1 MVRFRPVARLLAV
14 LLSAPPA
21 LAGPMTERA
30 AAPARAFAETLCY
43 VLAAI
48 GHCGGLLAEVAQ
60 FEHHALAMLAKFTP
74 DAADCARLRDLAEG
88 ARQSAAPHGG
98 DCTDRGDQ
106 ALLGQLLEARTKIAE
121 TLGESGQR

>member
-1 MVRFRPVARLLAV
+1 MVRFRPVACLLVV
-14 LLSAPPA
+14 LLVVPPA

-30 AAPARAFAETLCY
+30 AAPARAFAETLGY

-48 GHCGGLLAEVAQ
+48 GYCGGPPAEVAK
-60 FEHHALAMLAKFTP
+60 FERHALAMLAKFTP
-74 DAADCARLRDLAEG
+74 DAADRARLRDWAEG

-98 DCTDRGDQ
+98 DCTDRGGQ

-121 TLGESGQR
+121 TMGESGQR